1 MGPAL
6 DDETHPARI
15 PESDLKDRRLVE
27 RCLDGEGAAWRE
39 LVSAYAPALSA
50 RVRHVFFRR
59 VGRKP
64 TPAETE
70 EMVQDAFVRAAR
82 DGGRS
87 LRRFRWESSLKSYL
101 SAIAAAC
108 ALDRIRTDAA
118 GRMRWGPRSDLLAV
132 DRVASS
138 NAPLPEGTLLAQERA
153 RKVEEA
159 LADLPARTRLAV
171 EMRYWGGL
179 SAGQIGRSMGVSDRY
194 VRELLGEAA
203 EKLKRILRDA

>member
-6 DDETHPARI
+6 DGETHPARI
-15 PESDLKDRRLVE
+15 PENDLKDRRLVE

-64 TPAETE
+64 SPAEVE

-82 DGGRS
+82 DGGRA

-108 ALDRIRTDAA
+108 ALDRIRTEAA
-118 GRMRWGPRSDLLAV
+118 GRARWGPRSDLLAA
-132 DRVASS
+132 DQVADLDVPPPGG
-138 NAPLPEGTLLAQERA
+138 ALLDEERA
-153 RKVEEA
+153 RGVEQA
-159 LADLPARTRLAV
+159 LALLPARARLAV

-179 SAGQIGRSMGVSDRY
+179 SAAQIGRSMGVSDRY
-194 VRELLGEAA
+194 VRELLAEAA
-203 EKLKRILRDA
+203 GRLKRSLKNT